1 MSSLDEHPPARECKT
16 ASAQYCRAAFAIL
29 DAVSFSHEQGARCP
43 HEHGLKNR
51 LKIGRF
57 HKNRSVLLVFSK
69 SVGEFEKF

>member
-1 MSSLDEHPPARECKT
+1 MSTRRH
-16 ASAQYCRAAFAIL
+16 ASARLQVHST
-29 DAVSFSHEQGARCP
+29 AVRHLEFWMPFLSPMSKEQDV